1 MKIDSLTEAVAGIA
15 DRVAKGHIAD
25 AMDEVEDIAKKAARA
40 EAAARADAANLGL
53 LDRSDLASINR
64 VLEGLSVRLAAIE
77 VQTDPAFGPDAKTPG
92 TDAASHPVG
101 TVVKDSGGDL
111 WTKYPQGWGMTAD
124 SGGQP
129 WELLAAKLGPLT
141 VQRPAEPDEV
151 TIEPGMWIT
160 SHNHP
165 DDQLL
170 VIGYDSNNWLAV
182 ESPHGNTIRLAAA
195 DGLAV
200 ILPAPST
207 RTIKPFTAKVAR

>member
-25 AMDEVEDIAKKAARA
+25 AMDEVEDIAKMAARA
-40 EAAARADAANLGL
+40 EAANLEL
-53 LDRSDLASINR
+53 LDRSDLASINGL
-64 VLEGLSVRLAAIE
+64 LEGLSGRLAAIE
-77 VQTDPAFGPDAKTPG
+77 VQTDPAFGPDAKTSG

-151 TIEPGMWIT
+151 TIEPGMWFR
-160 SHNHP
+160 HGDGP
-165 DDQLL
+165 RMAYY
-170 VIGYDSNNWLAV
+170 VIGFNLEGELLALD
-182 ESPHGNTIRLAAA
+182 ENGQRHGWSHPEELDLVLI
-195 DGLAV
+195 DP
-200 ILPAPST
+200 PAHGHQPP
-207 RTIKPFTAKVAR
+207 KEFTARKASE